1 MKKRCYNPRD
11 KRFVNYGGRGITVCD
26 EWKDDF
32 GAFQKWAT
40 DNGYKENLTID
51 RVNVNGNYCPE
62 NCRWATMT
70 QQQRNTTRNR
80 FITAFGETKTMAEW
94 AEQSGIRQDV
104 IKDRLNRLHWTP
116 EDAVSIP
123 TLPKGGKRK

>member
-104 IKDRLNRLHWTP
+104 IKDRLNKLHWAP